1 MMELNTMKNDT
12 ARKSAIRA
20 KIAEIVAN
28 ALMAEFGDTEVVA
41 IPNKITVHDSDISGD
56 SVAVR
61 VGMVTV
67 DGTEVD
73 AVATVSATVKA
84 WKDSVNKSGR
94 KTCAVSLDDIADEVE
109 MDAEIRAEEK
119 AKKAKK

>member
-1 MMELNTMKNDT
+1 MNLNEMKNDA

-20 KIAEIVAN
+20 RIAQIVSE
-28 ALMAEFGDTEVVA
+28 ALIAEFGDTEVVNV
-41 IPNKITVHDSDISGD
+41 PNKITVHDSDISGD
-56 SVAVR
+56 TVAVR

-67 DGTEVD
+67 DGDDVD
-73 AVATVSATVKA
+73 VVATVSATVKA
-84 WKDSVNKSGR
+84 WKTSTNKSGR
-94 KTCAVSLDDIADEVE
+94 VTNAVTLDDIADEVE